1 LTRARWRSGLL
12 CLAAATLT
20 AIASCSNVEPYYGS
34 YSGLSAPISADDD
47 IVARLLLIGD
57 AGEPDPTGEPAL
69 EALAQQVNQVPKRTT
84 VVFLGDN
91 IYERGMPEPAPTPN
105 EATEAAVAAADI
117 LISDIFQTREEAER
131 VLTAQAAVVRGNG
144 ARAIFVPGNHD
155 WDQSNAGGW
164 KRILAQE
171 TFLNQLRTNDGLNVS
186 LQPPGGC
193 PGPVRIPL
201 QAAADLIVL
210 DTEWWLNTTDQ
221 EKPTPADNPTGCPYV
236 TAPAIQQAL
245 LDQLE
250 ESAKADRKSI
260 VAAHHPMMSKGAHS
274 GYVDI
279 WTHIFPFRVAR
290 YYVPFYLEW
299 MPVPILGS
307 AMVGIRA
314 CCSPS
319 AQDMPNDT
327 NRDMRAALM
336 ETMREAG
343 DPARRRWRT
352 SPGTTTACR
361 SFPRPPARLH
371 PRSADSA
378 RRGARREVGH
388 NSGRCS
394 RISNGAHPGFM
405 QLDFLRDGHVR
416 FAVIELRRREAATRR
431 RSIRFV
437 LSAGPTRPFS
447 GRGIEPGRDAAAW
460 PSLRRSL
467 EGAAPSGP
475 FEPRPVVNATGA
487 DGAAPSSGSLLVYS

>member
-1 LTRARWRSGLL
+1 MTRARRWRSGRLS
-12 CLAAATLT
+12 LAAATLT
-20 AIASCSNVEPYYGS
+20 AIVSCSNVEPYYGS

-91 IYERGMPEPAPTPN
+91 VYERGMPEPAPTPN
-105 EATEAAVAAADI
+105 EATEAAVKAADI

-144 ARAIFVPGNHD
+144 ARAVFVPGNHD

-299 MPVPILGS
+299 LPVPILGS

-327 NRDMRAALM
+327 NGDMRAALM

-343 DPARRRWRT
+343 DQGAAPLAYVAGHDHGLQMFSSPDGPAYMLVSGLGSKGRA
-352 SPGTTTACR
+352 S
-361 SFPRPPARLH
+361 
-371 PRSADSA
+371 
-378 RRGARREVGH
+378 EVGH
-388 NSGRCS
+388 NSRTLFAH
-394 RISNGAHPGFM
+394 SNGAHPGFM

-416 FAVIELRRREAATRR
+416 FAVIEY
-431 RSIRFV
+431 
-437 LSAGPTRPFS
+437 AGEKLPPA
-447 GRGIEPGRDAAAW
+447 E
-460 PSLRRSL
+460 
-467 EGAAPSGP
+467 
-475 FEPRPVVNATGA
+475 
-487 DGAAPSSGSLLVYS
+487 VYSFVYPQGKATVQR